1 MKKNLLFFVAVL
13 LVQLHVFA
21 QVTTLDQPDT
31 SSGIGGIANCPDGEI
46 EDCNGNCAP
55 ADWIADTFCD
65 DGSFT
70 HNGIAIFFN
79 CEEFDFDGGDCDFLN
94 DCTSWNNPS
103 PTTGWTDFNS
113 FFGGAPQMIG
123 GECPFYEITDYEV
136 WASEAFE
143 IDGFIAGNYYTFSHC
158 NGPGSGSWIPEYI
171 IIAPSGAVDGS
182 GSGNGDG
189 CSITWLA
196 TESGTYLIA
205 INEQNNCGISSNVDN
220 GFPAITCNGG
230 IVSGS
235 IYTDLDCNGIFDGD
249 DFPIQGQLVYTTGDV
264 PIGMSNTS
272 GNYYYSGDQ
281 SGITS
286 LYLNDVPGFEINDF
300 GITSAMPD
308 SLIALDFALCPNGD
322 VTNLATAVSH
332 IGLPP
337 RPGFMV
343 NYVICAS
350 NLGTVVSDAELI
362 FDYSLM
368 PGLSV
373 LFAAGGIDNGS
384 SIIWQIE
391 DIGLFEDICFTVT
404 LQVAVGTSAGT
415 ILLPQANVNALP
427 IGTTDVD
434 YSNNSHSFQQLVV
447 AAYDPNDKTVN
458 FPVVNHTEIPDGEGA
473 QLEYLIRFQNTGN
486 FFATF
491 VRVVDE
497 LPESLDINT
506 IHMINASHDY
516 ELSFPEPNVLEW
528 FFDEIMLP
536 DSTTDE
542 PGSHGFIHF
551 RIKTIAG
558 VQLDDVIENNALIYF
573 DFKEAVVT
581 EYAVTTF
588 MDCSEGSLEIIIP
601 ESICA
606 GDEFVLSPNRND
618 FTEYQWIIDGETT
631 TGSGIS
637 AVLNENSVVQLFA
650 NHPVC
655 SLSTTLDVTVIQ
667 PPTMNVLLGNYVSC
681 NGEMEIE
688 MTCTADFSWY
698 LNEENQ
704 GIEDPFV
711 ATESGLFNVNCEN
724 ECGVFNTNI
733 VVEIYD
739 TPETEIV
746 LDENGQLTVNPPG
759 QSYIWYFNGEPI
771 MGANAESYT
780 PTQSGDYSVTVVFD
794 SGCGSTS
801 DVMLVSVSVGEEFAS
816 QVIIYPN
823 PANQVLNVVLPFGH
837 WKMALIDVTGK
848 VVLETGEV
856 NSDNIS
862 IDTKHLMSGVYL
874 LKGSSTT
881 ESFAKTILIQQ

>member
-1 MKKNLLFFVAVL
+1 MKALNYSLICALLFFL
-13 LVQLHVFA
+13 PMSSYA
-21 QVTTLDQPDT
+21 QQPCLD
-31 SSGIGGIANCPDGEI
+31 
-46 EDCNGNCAP
+46 
-55 ADWIADTFCD
+55 WV
-65 DGSFT
+65 
-70 HNGIAIFFN
+70 
-79 CEEFDFDGGDCDFLN
+79 
-94 DCTSWNNPS
+94 NPS
-103 PTTGWTDFNS
+103 PTTGWTDFNTEY
-113 FFGGAPQMIG
+113 GGAPQMIDDV
-123 GECPFYEITDYEV
+123 CPFYEITTYEI
-136 WASEAFE
+136 WPGEAFQ
-143 IDGFIAGNYYTFSHC
+143 INGFVAGNYYTFSHC
-158 NGPGSGSWIPEYI
+158 NGPNSGAWIADYTI
-171 IIAPSGAVDGS
+171 LTPSGAVDAFGD
-182 GSGNGDG
+182 GNGDG

-196 TESGTYLIA
+196 TESGTYLIV
-205 INEQNNCGISSNVDN
+205 INEQGNCGNTDALDN
-220 GFPAITCNGG
+220 GYPAITCSGG
-230 IVSGS
+230 VLAGNIFV
-235 IYTDLDCNGIFDGD
+235 DFDCNGAFGGD
-249 DFPIQGQLVYTTGDV
+249 DFPVQGQLIYTTGDV

-272 GNYYYSGDQ
+272 GNYYYPGDQ
-281 SGITS
+281 SVITS
-286 LYLNDVPGFEINDF
+286 LYLSELQGFEINDF
-300 GITSAMPD
+300 GITSSMPD
-308 SLIALDFALCPNGD
+308 SLTALDFALCPIES
-322 VTNLATAVSH
+322 VTNLSAIVSLF
-332 IGLPP
+332 GLPP
-337 RPGFMV
+337 RPGFPV
-343 NYVICAS
+343 SFVVCAS
-350 NLGTVVSDAELI
+350 NVGTLVSGGELV
-362 FDYSLM
+362 FDYSSM

-373 LFAAGGIDNGS
+373 LNAAGGIDNGS
-384 SIIWQIE
+384 SIVWQIE
-391 DIGLFEDICFTVT
+391 DIGLFDEICFTVT
-404 LQVAVGTSAGT
+404 LQVPVGTAAGT
-415 ILLPQANVNALP
+415 ILQPQANINVLP

-434 YSNNSHSFQQLVV
+434 YSDNSHSFHLFVV
-447 AAYDPNDKTVN
+447 AAYDPNDKTVDY
-458 FPVVNHTEIPDGEGA
+458 PVVNHTEIPVGDGA

-486 FFATF
+486 FAATF

-497 LPESLDINT
+497 LPDLLDINT

-551 RIKTIAG
+551 RIKTVAG

-573 DFKEAVVT
+573 DFKEAVIT

-601 ESICA
+601 ETICA

-631 TGSGIS
+631 TSSEIS

-746 LDENGQLTVNPPG
+746 SDENGQLTVNPPG

-780 PTQSGDYSVTVVFD
+780 PTQSGDYSVTVIFS
-794 SGCGSTS
+794 SGCASTT
-801 DVMLVSVSVGEEFAS
+801 DVLFVPVSVGEEFAS

-823 PANQVLNVVLPFGH
+823 PANQVLNVLLPFGQ

-862 IDTKHLMSGVYL
+862 LDTKHLMSGVYL